1 MATPL
6 SISDTSKA
14 VKQHY
19 KDFRIKDLTYKSN
32 PFYAL
37 IQKYEKFGGLNMPIP
52 LIYGNPQNVSAT
64 FSDAQ
69 SGTTSASLEQF
80 VVTRVKNY
88 SVAAISGEAIKATE
102 GNANAFIRYLTL
114 QIDGAI
120 QALSRDLAIQ
130 MFGSSNGVM
139 ATVGS
144 AVGATV
150 TLANVDD
157 ITRFEVGMKLIFST
171 DAVGATD
178 VKTLDVLG
186 VDRNLGTLTVS
197 ASTVADGDFIIRNGT
212 ETGTGPGAS
221 PKALS
226 GLDGWLPAGTPAD
239 LFGVVRTT
247 DRQRL
252 AGIEY
257 DGSASPIEEALLA
270 AAGKAAKAGGR
281 PDTCFLNFES
291 YINLEKSMGSRVR
304 YTSAKARD
312 VDIGFNALS
321 VQGPNAEIR
330 ILPDQNCPS
339 DVAYMLQMDTWSLN
353 SLGGAPHI
361 LDLDGNRVLRQASE
375 DAYEVRIGF
384 YGNMAC
390 NAPGW
395 NVRVAL

>member
-37 IQKYEKFGGLNMPIP
+37 IPKYEKFGGLNMPIP

-69 SGTTSASLEQF
+69 DGTTSASLEQF

-130 MFGSSNGVM
+130 MFGSSTGVM

-144 AVGATV
+144 AVGPTV

-157 ITRFEVGMKLIFST
+157 ITRFEVGMKLLF
-171 DAVGATD
+171 ATNTAGSAGL
-178 VKTLDVLG
+178 KTLNVLG
-186 VDRNLGTLTVS
+186 VDRNLGTLTVD
-197 ASTVADGDFIIRNGT
+197 ASTAADGDFIIRFGT
-212 ETGTGPGAS
+212 ETGAGS

-257 DGSASPIEEALLA
+257 DGSAEPIEEALLA

-291 YINLEKSMGSRVR
+291 YINLEKSLGSRVR
-304 YTSAKARD
+304 YTTAKARD

-339 DVAYMLQMDTWSLN
+339 DVAYMLQMDTWTLN